1 MIKHGQIPALGA
13 WLEAIPLEE
22 REARPALLSLLGVV
36 RSARD
41 DFQSGLSL
49 QSQALAMEEAQTV
62 SELAARIRLRRAADL
77 LSLGRATEALK
88 DADDVLDLAVNGLD
102 QPTLLAEALW
112 LKGTI
117 LLEQGKA
124 VLATPWLED
133 SLQRFEKLQDAP
145 LIARAQMNLGV
156 ALERQNRYTE
166 ARRYYELSLDHLLQ
180 VGNLVQASTSLN
192 NLAVLCTSTGDYEQA
207 ERQGRRSVALEPRDG
222 WGWHAVAHAMEMRNR
237 AGDGVDWLRPNADHW
252 SPGSFL
258 AVHNWWHLA
267 LFELELE
274 HVDEALRL
282 FDGPI
287 HGARSTV
294 VLDMIDASSMLW
306 RLYLRGVELGD
317 RWQTV
322 ADGWAPIAGAG
333 NYAFNDLHAMMAF
346 VGSGRRNAQ
355 EQVLEAQR
363 AALESDG
370 DNAAF
375 TREVGMPACLAF
387 RAFGDGDYAE
397 SVRLLRSIRGNAQRF
412 GGSHA
417 QRDVIELT
425 LSEAA
430 LRTGDTALATAL
442 ANERLA
448 MRPRSPLA
456 RLLVQRA
463 ARMGERG
470 SGIGSDRVARTAA

>member
-1 MIKHGQIPALGA
+1 MSLTDSAGYAVSGA
-13 WLEAIPLEE
+13 SADSLEAFEQAAHETRCLVDDPVASVERALAAAPEMTMAWVLKGWLHLLGTEPAGPPVAHDCIAAATPLPANE
-22 REARPALLSLLGVV
+22 RERAHL
-36 RSARD
+36 D
-41 DFQSGLSL
+41 
-49 QSQALAMEEAQTV
+49 ALAK
-62 SELAARIRLRRAADL
+62 LAAGRWHAASRA
-77 LSLGRATEALK
+77 
-88 DADDVLDLAVNGLD
+88 
-102 QPTLLAEALW
+102 
-112 LKGTI
+112 
-117 LLEQGKA
+117 
-124 VLATPWLED
+124 LED
-133 SLQRFEKLQDAP
+133 LSIAWPHDALALQVGHQIDYFTGNARMLRDR
-145 LIARAQMNLGV
+145 IARALPAWDRGQPGYHALLGMH
-156 ALERQNRYTE
+156 AFGLEE
-166 ARRYYELSLDHLLQ
+166 S
-180 VGNLVQASTSLN
+180 
-192 NLAVLCTSTGDYEQA
+192 GDYEQA

-397 SVRLLRSIRGNAQRF
+397 SVRLLRSIRGHAQRF